1 MLALDQGTSSS
12 RALVFDQW
20 GRVGAAAQRIVDSSY
35 PQPGWVE
42 QSPQAL
48 WQSQLDA
55 AREAVRQVGVSNVRA
70 IAIANQRE
78 TSLIWH
84 RETLEPIGPAIVW
97 QCRRTAQ
104 VCEELAQSHGP
115 EIRDRTG
122 LQPDAY
128 FSGPKFAWLLDQV
141 NGARDLAEAGLLA
154 CGTVDAWLLANLTGG
169 ISHATDVT
177 NASRTMLWNLV
188 ENRWD
193 EQLCAWQRVR
203 IPTLPEVKPSAGE
216 FGFTDESLF
225 GERLPILAIAGDQQ
239 AALFGHGITGP
250 GSAKCTYGT
259 GAFLLSHAG
268 DAPSTASIPEGVVL
282 TATADG
288 RFAYEG
294 GIFTAGSAI
303 QWLRDELR
311 LAPSAAD
318 ISQLAASTESSEGVM
333 MIPALTGL
341 GSPHWDPD
349 ARGAILGIT
358 RGTTPAQLA
367 RAALES
373 VAFRVREIVE
383 AMDSG
388 GAPIDELRV
397 DGGMTSS
404 DVLMQIQANALQRPI
419 VRPAVQETTALG
431 VARLAMNVAGI
442 KPEIEI
448 NERRFEPNADLHS
461 KFERWSAARR
471 AVQSIPPAE

>member
-1 MLALDQGTSSS
+1 M
-12 RALVFDQW
+12 
-20 GRVGAAAQRIVDSSY
+20 VDSSY

-42 QSPQAL
+42 QSPHTL
-48 WQSQLDA
+48 WQSQLEA
-55 AREAVRQVGVSNVRA
+55 AREAVHQVGVGNIRA

-84 RETLEPIGPAIVW
+84 RRTLEPLGPAIVW

-128 FSGPKFAWLLDQV
+128 FSGPKFAWLLDQM
-141 NGARDLAEAGLLA
+141 NNARDLAEAGLLA

-169 ISHATDVT
+169 ATHATDVT
-177 NASRTMLWNLV
+177 NASRTMLWNLA
-188 ENRWD
+188 EERWD
-193 EQLCAWQRVR
+193 QQLCAWQQVP
-203 IPTLPEVKPSAGE
+203 ITTLPEVGPSAGE
-216 FGFTDESLF
+216 FGLTDESLF

-239 AALFGHGITGP
+239 AALYGHGVTRP
-250 GSAKCTYGT
+250 GTAKCTYGT

-268 DAPSTASIPEGVVL
+268 DSAAPASTPDGVIL
-282 TATADG
+282 TATADNG
-288 RFAYEG
+288 FAYEG
-294 GIFTAGSAI
+294 GVFTAGSTI
-303 QWLRDELR
+303 QWLRDELH
-311 LAPSAAD
+311 LAPSAPE
-318 ISQLAASTESSEGVM
+318 ISELAASTDSSDGVM
-333 MIPALTGL
+333 VIPALAGL
-341 GSPHWDPD
+341 GSPHWQPD

-358 RGTTPAQLA
+358 RGTTSAQVA

-383 AMDSG
+383 AMESG
-388 GAPIDELRV
+388 GTSIDQLRV

-404 DVLMQIQANALQRPI
+404 DVLMQIQANALQRPV
-419 VRPAVQETTALG
+419 VRPAMQETTALG

-442 KPEIEI
+442 TPEIEI
-448 NERRFEPNADLHS
+448 DEQRFEPNAEMQTV
-461 KFERWSAARR
+461 FEGWSAARR